1 MGTDEDPRVV
11 EAADE
16 AVELEHI
23 AQACEV
29 VDPEEDERLFFD
41 RLHAGWRLGS
51 DGRLHPPKDR
61 LMLCA
66 RCETYVEPEDTVSH
80 TVKCA
85 QP

>member
-1 MGTDEDPRVV
+1 MGTDEDPRVA

-23 AQACEV
+23 AQACEAE
-29 VDPEEDERLFFD
+29 DPEEDERLFFD
-41 RLHAGWRLGS
+41 RLHAGWQLDRE
-51 DGRLHPPKDR
+51 GRLRPPAD
-61 LMLCA
+61 LILCA

-80 TVKCA
+80 VAKCA